1 MLHHVEREQ
10 LVVERGYRR
19 REHDERHQQSGRQRP
34 AHWLRER
41 RELRGGA
48 RGRLP
53 GWMKRL
59 EERDQRGCLH
69 RAEVLPVRRH
79 VAATLDDLPDQL
91 ILSQPHGDS
100 VERRATLPTRLV
112 ERMTVPALLRLEDER
127 AVPFE
132 RGASLEVFLR
142 NRLAAPRVHR
152 GAPGR
157 MRAETRQRP
166 PCHRD
171 EKYGENGDRTASP
184 ALLAFAGE
192 KRQRDEKRDADGRR
206 DQQERSFGRGRQI
219 REDGVEP
226 PEEEVRLGSGLDD
239 GRVGLTSRTE
249 RAEDDG
255 SGPNRQQPPAGED
268 QRLPA
273 RRRKGRAT

>member
-19 REHDERHQQSGRQRP
+19 RDHDQRHQQSGRQRP

-41 RELRGGA
+41 RALRGVA
-48 RGRLP
+48 RRRLT

-59 EERDQRGCLH
+59 EERDQRGGL
-69 RAEVLPVRRH
+69 RWAEVLPVRRH

-91 ILSQPHGDS
+91 ILRQPDGDS
-100 VERRATLPTRLV
+100 VERRAPLPTRLV
-112 ERMTVPALLRLEDER
+112 ERMTVPALLHLQDER

-142 NRLAAPRVHR
+142 NRLAAPRVHH

-157 MRAETRQRP
+157 VRAKTRQRP

-171 EKYGENGDRTASP
+171 EKDGENGDRTACT
-184 ALLAFAGE
+184 A
-192 KRQRDEKRDADGRR
+192 
-206 DQQERSFGRGRQI
+206 
-219 REDGVEP
+219 
-226 PEEEVRLGSGLDD
+226 
-239 GRVGLTSRTE
+239 T
-249 RAEDDG
+249 
-255 SGPNRQQPPAGED
+255 
-268 QRLPA
+268 
-273 RRRKGRAT
+273 RRRSPVSARSG